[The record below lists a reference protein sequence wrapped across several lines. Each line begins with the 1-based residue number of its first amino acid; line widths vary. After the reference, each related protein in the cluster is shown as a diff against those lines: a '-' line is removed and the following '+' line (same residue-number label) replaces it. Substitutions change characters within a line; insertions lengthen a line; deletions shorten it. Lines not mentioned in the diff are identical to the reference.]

1 KRDTK
6 AQVTQNF
13 SQMEYSIYKKTI
25 QSPPKVL
32 SGYGSSSQSHSSLCS
47 FNSEPYPSQIFRSD
61 FNYCYETP
69 SKSGTSQYSLTFIGN
84 SSATSKQTNTQPGA
98 L

>member
-1 KRDTK
+1 
-6 AQVTQNF
+6 
-13 SQMEYSIYKKTI
+13 MEYTIYKKTI
-25 QSPPKVL
+25 QSPPK
-32 SGYGSSSQSHSSLCS
+32 
-47 FNSEPYPSQIFRSD
+47 D